1 MQDFDVM
8 QRIRD
13 LCSARSW
20 TVYRLAKESGITY
33 STLNTMLRKTNLPSL
48 PTLEKL
54 CHGFGISLAQFF
66 SESDETAL
74 LTQDQ
79 LTCLDLW
86 DRLDDRSKELAAAYM
101 NGLEDRQRA
110 EDHD

>member
-33 STLNTMLRKTNLPSL
+33 STLNTMLHSTNLPSL
-48 PTLEKL
+48 TTMEKL

-66 SESDETAL
+66 SEADETAL
-74 LTQDQ
+74 LTADQ
-79 LTCLDLW
+79 RACLALW
-86 DRLDDRSKELAAAYM
+86 NRLDDCGKALATAYM
-101 NGLEDRQRA
+101 SGLEGRQNP
-110 EDHD
+110 DKH